1 MFDLQSVTGKII
13 TGNLLFAA
21 CCIVYLIWW
30 SVAFRPGYT
39 APMMLKGA
47 LFLVTAVLGIA
58 GLAMIMNG

>member
-30 SVAFRPGYT
+30 SVAFRPGYQ
-39 APMMLKGA
+39 APMMLKLVLLA
-47 LFLVTAVLGIA
+47 VTALLGVFA
-58 GLAMIMNG
+58 LAMIIA